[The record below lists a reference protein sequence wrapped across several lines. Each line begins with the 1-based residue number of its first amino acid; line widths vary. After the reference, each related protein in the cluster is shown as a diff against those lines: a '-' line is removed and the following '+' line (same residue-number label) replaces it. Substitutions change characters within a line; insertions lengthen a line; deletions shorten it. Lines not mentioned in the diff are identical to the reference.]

1 MSLRAF
7 AQIAAPKHTPK
18 RESDERARR
27 TRDLCV
33 VRCPRPL
40 NCIPEQASVRHCV
53 SPKDHFSVPPSPVI
67 LFLLPHHPVP
77 TPFPYRLPT
86 KETGGVL
93 CTCPRRH
100 SCTLPAAPHRATGIQ
115 FHCSLRLGV
124 YGSAELAV
132 YAGPLF
138 EMGKTNQGCVGEYT
152 FLTR

>member
-18 RESDERARR
+18 RESGERARR

-67 LFLLPHHPVP
+67 LFLLPHPLSLQTPYERNGWSFVHVSSASFLYSSCRPASSDWHP
-77 TPFPYRLPT
+77 
-86 KETGGVL
+86 
-93 CTCPRRH
+93 
-100 SCTLPAAPHRATGIQ
+100 I
-115 FHCSLRLGV
+115 SLLLAFRV